1 MAIFRCKARLQ
12 RVLGHCNISQRHAS
26 KLVRVLTGSEEYYV
40 QPSAIGTC
48 TLCLYRDDRVV
59 KNVLSALPCFCLILM
74 SVNVLLFPSS
84 SIKDE
89 VIPNHCTKYRGLIK
103 GLQSPLKIW
112 CTGKTVKPNSA
123 PTILCKR
130 LCRLS

>member
-1 MAIFRCKARLQ
+1 M
-12 RVLGHCNISQRHAS
+12 
-26 KLVRVLTGSEEYYV
+26 RVLTGSEEYYV

-74 SVNVLLFPSS
+74 SVNALLFPLS

-89 VIPNHCTKYRGLIK
+89 VIPNHCTKYERFDKRPAKSIK
-103 GLQSPLKIW
+103 DMKYRQ
-112 CTGKTVKPNSA
+112 NSEA
-123 PTILCKR
+123 
-130 LCRLS
+130 